1 MKDIIKKKQ
10 EQCAE
15 KILEY
20 LNKKLD
26 KNNGYP
32 DKTSWGYAFTYLAGS
47 MSESYSGFKLKE
59 KSLEFLKKQ
68 DIKDKNYPWEF
79 IVFALKESY
88 SLNGKRILHP
98 GSKLRKKGTP
108 VLNWRI
114 LHIYNKIQFEK
125 TNFFDEIYLRFLIK
139 THQRKNGLLMDEYLT
154 RSLQYHNFSLFL
166 LLKIYEKKRNYK
178 WLRDKITLATEYSL
192 KHIFSDGTSQYIG
205 RGQEQIFGYGSLIAA
220 LKIFQ
225 EIFKKDLDSSIY
237 KLLNKV
243 LKFQK
248 ENGFIPLVLRS
259 NNPEKDNESFS
270 STSKPS
276 GWYSYNSSFDYLP
289 FLSYCLLIK
298 K

>member
-1 MKDIIKKKQ
+1 M
-10 EQCAE
+10 
-15 KILEY
+15 
-20 LNKKLD
+20 
-26 KNNGYP
+26 
-32 DKTSWGYAFTYLAGS
+32 
-47 MSESYSGFKLKE
+47 
-59 KSLEFLKKQ
+59 
-68 DIKDKNYPWEF
+68 
-79 IVFALKESY
+79 
-88 SLNGKRILHP
+88 
-98 GSKLRKKGTP
+98 
-108 VLNWRI
+108 
-114 LHIYNKIQFEK
+114 
-125 TNFFDEIYLRFLIK
+125 
-139 THQRKNGLLMDEYLT
+139 
-154 RSLQYHNFSLFL
+154 
-166 LLKIYEKKRNYK
+166 
-178 WLRDKITLATEYSL
+178 
-192 KHIFSDGTSQYIG
+192 
-205 RGQEQIFGYGSLIAA
+205 IAA